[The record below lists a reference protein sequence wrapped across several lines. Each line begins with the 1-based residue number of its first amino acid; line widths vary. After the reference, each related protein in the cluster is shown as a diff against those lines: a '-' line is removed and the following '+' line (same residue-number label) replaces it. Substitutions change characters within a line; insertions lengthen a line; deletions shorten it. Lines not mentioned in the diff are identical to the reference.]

1 MYLGTEKEEQVYT
14 RLSKLGVEHTYNRT
28 RQLVV
33 FRCDNC
39 GEQFK
44 RLKGSIDPKRLNNN
58 YFHCCPNCDSKR
70 FAQKKGA
77 ERRTIWDMP
86 VSSNLDI
93 SRL

>member
-1 MYLGTEKEEQVYT
+1 MFIKTEQDLHKYT
-14 RLSKLGVEHTYNRT
+14 RTSKLGHEHAYSRYRTYAI
-28 RQLVV
+28 

-39 GEQFK
+39 GEFFK
-44 RLKGSIDPKRLNNN
+44 RLKGSMDPKRLSNN
-58 YFHCCPNCDSKR
+58 YFHCCDNCDAKR

-86 VSSNLDI
+86 VSSTADI